1 MKRMIIMKLT
11 ALRPSLLLFLV
22 SAAAAQAATE
32 EKLHQ
37 QYSAQPGGK
46 IVVEVDFGSIDVST
60 NATSEVVVD
69 VWRKI
74 GRKKKA
80 DEEAFLRENPVEFK
94 QDGNSVTIR
103 SHGNSKWSWSLTGR
117 NENDAKYIITVP
129 AQFNAQIKSGGGGVH
144 VVDLTG
150 EVKAQTGGGGLSFAR
165 LHGPVNGET
174 GGGGVNAGD
183 CEGALR
189 FRTGGGGIEVTGGSG
204 TLSGSTGG
212 GSVSVK
218 KFQGSAHVTAGGGGL
233 TIENVSGFVEAS
245 TGGGSIRAVLPS
257 ELSDAVN
264 LSTGGGGISV
274 SVPAT
279 TAFNLDAKS
288 SGGSVST
295 EVPVT
300 VVGKKERDRLEGPVN
315 GGGKT
320 VQLRT
325 GGGGIQVK
333 KL

>member
-1 MKRMIIMKLT
+1 MIIMKLT
-11 ALRPSLLLFLV
+11 ALTPTVLLFLI

-32 EKLHQ
+32 EKLHKQ
-37 QYSAQPGGK
+37 FSAQPGGK
-46 IVVEVDFGSIDVST
+46 VVVEVDFGSIDVST

-80 DEEAFLRENPVEFK
+80 DEEAFLRDNPGEFA
-94 QDGNSVTIR
+94 QDGNTVTIR
-103 SHGNSKWSWSLTGR
+103 SHGKTKWSWSLTGR
-117 NENDAKYIITVP
+117 NENNAKYTISVP

-165 LHGPVNGET
+165 LHGPLNGET
-174 GGGGVNAGD
+174 GGGGVEAGD
-183 CEGALR
+183 CEGALN

-204 TLSGSTGG
+204 SLSGSTGG

-218 KFQGSAHVTAGGGGL
+218 KFQGTAHITSGGGGL
-233 TIENVSGFVEAS
+233 TVENVSGGVDAS

-279 TAFNLDAKS
+279 AAFTLDAKT

-295 EVPVT
+295 DLAVA
-300 VVGKKERDRLEGPVN
+300 VVGKKEKDRLQGPVN

-325 GGGGIQVK
+325 GGGSIHLM